1 MFADLCTHTLSQC
14 QWDSLKRW
22 DFRDDLKAG
31 GSLSGVCWYGNVKGQ
46 VKRCDFSSEL
56 LK

>member
-1 MFADLCTHTLSQC
+1 MLSQC

-31 GSLSGVCWYGNVKGQ
+31 GSLSGLCWYGNVKGQ
-46 VKRCDFSSEL
+46 VKGCDFSSEL